1 MKYVTGTLTVVLL
14 LAVVIFSIQNR
25 EPVAVSFLF
34 WSLSIPKIFLILGTY
49 LIGMLSGWGLV
60 ELVKRVLT

>member
-14 LAVVIFSIQNR
+14 VAVMIFSIQNR
-25 EPVAVSFLF
+25 EAIDVSFLH

-49 LIGMLSGWGLV
+49 LLGMLSGWGAV
-60 ELVKRVLT
+60 ELVKRALT